1 MLKKTG
7 TFCPFGFFDIQSP
20 YISTVFDV
28 PVSILVHIKQ
38 KASKS

>member
-7 TFCPFGFFDIQSP
+7 TFCPLGVFDIQIP

-28 PVSILVHIKQ
+28 PIFIIVRIAQ
-38 KASKS
+38 KL